1 VPAEQRGKSTGR
13 EGPLPSAENES
24 WTMPKA
30 IKLYVK
36 YVDALN
42 RVMGHIAMLLVFAM
56 LAVLFKSS
64 ISKTFFTPSLWTL
77 EMAQFLMVAYYLL
90 GGGYTLQ
97 KDHHVRMDLLY
108 GRWSPKMRAAM
119 DAFTS
124 LFLLF
129 FLCVLLYGGLSST
142 EYAIQY
148 GEQSYSAWA
157 PYMAP
162 IKIIMC
168 IGIFLT
174 LLQAIAQFFKDIAL
188 VRGEKL

>member
-1 VPAEQRGKSTGR
+1 
-13 EGPLPSAENES
+13 
-24 WTMPKA
+24 MPKA

-36 YVDALN
+36 YVDATN
-42 RVMGHIAMLLVFAM
+42 RIVGHIAMLLVFAM
-56 LAVLFKSS
+56 LFVLFKSS
-64 ISKTFFTPSLWTL
+64 VSKTFFTPSLWTL

-108 GRWSPKMRAAM
+108 GRRSARTRAVM
-119 DAFTS
+119 DVITS

-129 FLCVLLYGGLSST
+129 FLGVLLYGGLSST
-142 EYAIQY
+142 EYAIKY
-148 GEQSYSAWA
+148 NEQSYSAWA

-162 IKIIMC
+162 IKVIMC

-174 LLQAIAQFFKDIAL
+174 LLQAIAQMFKDIAIA
-188 VRGEKL
+188 RGKPLDREGAEKIAADEAATGGEAR

>member
-1 VPAEQRGKSTGR
+1 M
-13 EGPLPSAENES
+13 PSAENES